1 MFDQLSLN
9 LPTDIAGMQP
19 QIISGKVEGALT
31 GLSTKVSSKAVAQS
45 VSAQCDVVQV
55 KLYRLQNDGS
65 IDDTAAL
72 ATTTVDDK
80 DYYLFDLNELKI
92 DDSASTVGL
101 VVRAEDCAGSFLNRP
116 ITGYNT
122 SQHIDVRST
131 VISQI
136 VNAGSLVN
144 KQLNEAQKSEVEN
157 LIRTVSGATNEDV
170 IDSLTNS
177 AQPAAIFTQ
186 IFGASPNV
194 IKDVRPEVQFTLPVN
209 IFNEQQTNPLTV
221 TTFHVDPNYSFV
233 YKWKLD
239 GVLRSSAKTWN
250 YIPHANAAGSHQV
263 DVYVG
268 KDDGLGEIDLT
279 KPYYTKTFMI
289 TIGNNIQPVAPNL
302 TIDASTP
309 SPRTTN
315 SIQLNISTGVNLA
328 NCESFSHMAV
338 TESATAPGIM
348 QFNIDCTTSGTQTL
362 NVNFD
367 STNGNKELHLW
378 AIDELGVV
386 SLSKSV
392 SFVLDTQIP
401 NASMTLAAGAKRG
414 GSSETITLSAS
425 DTTTGLAN
433 LNLYLAYDSG
443 SYALVEALATSAT
456 SYVWSVPALNTTS
469 ATLQLVATDNAGLAR
484 QVYSSA
490 FAIDSL
496 APSAPALTRTTP
508 AITSASTVLMTLG
521 SCADISSVLITES
534 NVQPLAT
541 AGSWQA
547 CSTSASAIS
556 ALLSGDGSHTLYAW
570 AKDTV
575 GNVATSAN
583 SVSVFYD
590 STAPNIISG
599 PSLPAIL
606 QGGATSVA
614 ITWTVSDASA
624 AAIQLEAFD
633 GTSWT
638 TIATN
643 QAKTGPFTWNSVPM
657 VSTYSAKIRLTAVD
671 AAGLVTV
678 QESPNF
684 TIDSVVPDAS
694 VSIAAGLKRGGSS
707 ETVTYT
713 VSDATTAISNVTL
726 QYAADA
732 GSYNTITSIASAT
745 SGNYAWTLPLIN
757 TTSAT
762 VRLIATDSAGLSR
775 TVYSGQFGI
784 DSLAPSAPSLT
795 RNSDINTQNSTVLMT
810 LGSCTDIDSVLIT
823 ETNVK
828 PAFSVAGWQ
837 TCNTNASGIST
848 VVTGN
853 GSHTLYAW
861 AKDAVGNVANSANN
875 VQMFLDT
882 ISPTVTAGPTIS
894 SAVSGGVSS
903 VAITWTVSDASQ
915 AAIQLEAYDGSSW
928 STLATSQTKSGS
940 FNWTSVPVVTTDQAR
955 LRLTAVDLAGNSV
968 QQLSPNFIIDS
979 TLPVAN
985 SLVINGGV
993 SGTNNKN
1000 VLINFSATD
1009 DIANITAFCLRYNNV
1024 AHPAANDSCWTTL
1037 QAISVPESK
1046 NISINNYQFQVGSVV
1061 GEYNVTVWWKN
1072 AAGLIS
1078 TLSGQGTANVDSFI
1092 VNFTPDPPPDL
1103 SNIIAAG
1110 FDTST
1115 SPLGVSDTTVLF
1127 GEDLYIKWTID
1138 DNIAIPAGNVTLQYT
1153 TNDTS
1158 FTTVA
1163 NGLSNGIN
1171 GDCTIS
1177 GAETGCYKWVA
1188 ASPTN
1193 SYYRIRLVV
1202 TDAGGSI
1209 VFDVSN
1215 PLNTGKIKFLSGN
1228 TSIGIGGAA
1237 TKAVLFSPNES
1248 SYTDNNDNQALVV
1261 TKTGYVFFRSQGRG
1275 LVYVSPQDGIIRD
1288 VALETGTTPT
1298 GDGGS
1303 VFAATFRDIHRM
1315 AIDYDDNVI
1324 VWDYDKV
1331 RKINTHTTP
1340 WSVSTLF
1347 GGGGSSADGADAL
1360 SASISSSYS
1369 DQLTVTP
1376 NGRIYFNKSN
1386 QIWYYD
1392 PTDSKVKMHIALTGT
1407 GTDDMASWRATFDNV
1422 ACSGLNAAFTFT
1434 KADSAITK
1442 IMRRMSSSTSASCG
1456 SAAASYPYYNTNFDL
1471 TTGVA
1476 TAPHPPQTVW
1486 SSHKFTGLD
1495 GNIYV
1500 LNQGRGS
1507 LKKYNA
1513 ATNTFDTVL
1522 GNGVN
1527 GRCEDGTAAL
1537 SCPVVVMA
1545 AFVSEFGRIYFVDL
1559 GVIRTVDSSGLVQT
1573 IAGQPRNFGVGHNPI
1588 SARYSQVAFFEKS
1601 GDDIYIK
1608 NEQENMLVKFSL
1620 TGGNLVH
1627 IAGNTERG
1635 TPSTAVSATAT
1646 RMPSCGWGMP
1656 CSFVVDSV
1664 NNRIYHYSS
1673 NNNVAYIDLAT
1684 GDWVNQGSNVVQDAN
1699 ARVSY
1704 VGINNNELLIY
1715 APSHYGVSGD
1725 KVSIRSVNQTSLAS
1739 TIVYGTTDI
1748 STTLSGTVCVGVSST
1763 SCTIAHT
1770 SSDSVQT
1777 RYKYDTNTSSWL
1789 FTMRGGNSLYTLP
1802 TLGGVVNLFET
1813 MANNFISYDY
1823 YKDGADEFIYY
1834 CSTSGNLYKRNVVTN
1849 AETHLTLPI
1858 STMNCASNSLF
1869 YDSARD
1875 SLFFVYRQNN
1885 MFGVA
1890 EYTDP

>member
-1 MFDQLSLN
+1 MSLK
-9 LPTDIAGMQP
+9 LPVDIAGMQP
-19 QIISGKVEGALT
+19 LIVSGKVEGALT
-31 GLSTKVSSKAVAQS
+31 GLNSKVSSKTVAQS
-45 VSAQCDVVQV
+45 VSAHCDVVQV

-65 IDDTAAL
+65 IDATAPL
-72 ATTTVDDK
+72 ATTSVDDK
-80 DYYLFDLNELKI
+80 GYYLFDLNELKI

-101 VVRAEDCAGSFLNRP
+101 IVRAEDCTGAFLNRP

-122 SQHIDVRST
+122 SQHIDVKST

-144 KQLNEAQKSEVEN
+144 KQLNEALKSEVET
-157 LIRTVSGATNEDV
+157 LISTVTGATNEDV

-186 IFGASPNV
+186 IFGASPEV
-194 IKDVRPEVQFTLPVN
+194 IKNVRPEVQFTVPVN
-209 IFNEQQTNPLTV
+209 IFNEQQIHPLTV
-221 TTFHVDPNYSFV
+221 NTFHVDPNYSFV
-233 YKWKLD
+233 YKWKLN
-239 GVLRSSAKTWN
+239 GVVRSSAKTWH
-250 YIPHANAAGSHQV
+250 YTPHANAAGTHQI
-263 DVYVG
+263 DIYVG
-268 KDDGLGEIDLT
+268 KDDGLGEIDLS
-279 KPYYTKTFMI
+279 KPYYTKSFMI
-289 TIGNNIQPVAPNL
+289 TVGNNIQPVAPNL
-302 TIDASTP
+302 SIDVSTP

-315 SIQLNISTGVNLA
+315 SIQLNISTGVNMA
-328 NCESFSHMAV
+328 NCDSFSHMAI

-367 STNGNKELHLW
+367 STDGNKELYLW

-392 SFVLDTQIP
+392 SFVLDSQMP
-401 NASMTLAAGAKRG
+401 NASINLAAGA
-414 GSSETITLSAS
+414 
-425 DTTTGLAN
+425 
-433 LNLYLAYDSG
+433 
-443 SYALVEALATSAT
+443 
-456 SYVWSVPALNTTS
+456 
-469 ATLQLVATDNAGLAR
+469 
-484 QVYSSA
+484 
-490 FAIDSL
+490 
-496 APSAPALTRTTP
+496 
-508 AITSASTVLMTLG
+508 
-521 SCADISSVLITES
+521 
-534 NVQPLAT
+534 
-541 AGSWQA
+541 
-547 CSTSASAIS
+547 
-556 ALLSGDGSHTLYAW
+556 
-570 AKDTV
+570 
-575 GNVATSAN
+575 
-583 SVSVFYD
+583 
-590 STAPNIISG
+590 
-599 PSLPAIL
+599 
-606 QGGATSVA
+606 
-614 ITWTVSDASA
+614 
-624 AAIQLEAFD
+624 
-633 GTSWT
+633 
-638 TIATN
+638 
-643 QAKTGPFTWNSVPM
+643 
-657 VSTYSAKIRLTAVD
+657 
-671 AAGLVTV
+671 
-678 QESPNF
+678 
-684 TIDSVVPDAS
+684 
-694 VSIAAGLKRGGSS
+694 KRGGSS

-713 VSDATTAISNVTL
+713 VSDATTGIANVTL
-726 QYAADA
+726 QYAVDA
-732 GSYNTITSIASAT
+732 GSYTTITSMASAT
-745 SGNYAWTLPLIN
+745 SGNYEWALPLIN

-762 VRLIATDSAGLSR
+762 VRLIATDAAGLSR

-784 DSLAPSAPSLT
+784 DSLAPTAPGLIL
-795 RNSDINTQNSTVLMT
+795 NSDVTTQNATVLMT
-810 LGSCTDIDSVLIT
+810 LGSCTDTESVLIT

-828 PAFSVAGWQ
+828 PLHSVAGWQ
-837 TCNTNASGIST
+837 ACNTNSSGIST
-848 VVTGN
+848 LVTSN

-861 AKDAVGNVANSANN
+861 AKDAVGNVANSANS

-882 ISPTVTAGPTIS
+882 ESPIVTAGPTIV
-894 SAVSGGVSS
+894 SAVSGGASS
-903 VAITWTVSDASQ
+903 VAITWAVSDASQ

-928 STLATSQTKSGS
+928 STLATSQTKTGS
-940 FNWTSVPVVTTDQAR
+940 FNWTSVPMVTTDQAR
-955 LRLTAVDLAGNSV
+955 LRLTAVDLVGNFV
-968 QQLSPNFIIDS
+968 QQLSSNFIIDS
-979 TLPVAN
+979 TAPVATA
-985 SLVINGGV
+985 LVINGGV
-993 SGTNNKN
+993 SSTNNKN
-1000 VLINFSATD
+1000 VLINFSAND
-1009 DIANITAFCLRYNNV
+1009 DIANITAFCLRYNNT
-1024 AHPAANDSCWTTL
+1024 AHPAANDACWTTL

-1046 NISINNYQFQVGSVV
+1046 NIVINNYQFQVGSVV

-1072 AAGLIS
+1072 TAGLIS
-1078 TLSGQGTANVDSFI
+1078 SLSGQGTANVDSFV
-1092 VNFTPDPPPDL
+1092 VNFTPDPPPNL

-1110 FDTST
+1110 FDSST
-1115 SPLGVSDTTVLF
+1115 SPLGVSDTTVLY

-1138 DNIAIPAGNVTLQYT
+1138 DNLAIPAGNVSLQYT

-1158 FTTVA
+1158 FTTLA
-1163 NGLSNGIN
+1163 SGLNNAIN

-1202 TDAGGSI
+1202 TDAVGSI

-1248 SYTDNNDNQALVV
+1248 SYNDNNDNQALVV

-1288 VALETGTTPT
+1288 VALETGTTST

-1315 AIDYDDNVI
+1315 TIDYDDNVI
-1324 VWDYDKV
+1324 VWDYNRV
-1331 RKINTHTTP
+1331 RKINTSTNP
-1340 WSVSTLF
+1340 WTISTLF
-1347 GGGGSSADGADAL
+1347 GGGADSSDGADAL

-1369 DQLTVTP
+1369 DQITVTP

-1386 QIWYYD
+1386 QIWFYD
-1392 PTDSKVKMHIALTGT
+1392 PSDSKVKLHITMTGT
-1407 GTDDMASWRATFDNV
+1407 GTDDMVSWRATFDNV
-1422 ACSGLNAAFTFT
+1422 ACSGSNAAFTFT
-1434 KADSAITK
+1434 KADSQITK

-1527 GRCEDGTAAL
+1527 GRCEDGTPAL

-1573 IAGQPRNFGVGHNPI
+1573 IAGQPRNFGVGFNPI
-1588 SARYSQVAFFEKS
+1588 SARYSQVAFFEKA
-1601 GDDIYIK
+1601 GDDIYVK

-1627 IAGNTERG
+1627 VAGNTERG
-1635 TPSTAVSATAT
+1635 TPATAVSATAT
-1646 RMPSCGWGMP
+1646 RMPSCSWGMP
-1656 CSFVVDSV
+1656 CSFIVDSV
-1664 NNRIYHYSS
+1664 NNRIYHYAAANDIS
-1673 NNNVAYIDLAT
+1673 YIDLAT
-1684 GDWVNQGSNVVQDAN
+1684 GVWVLQGDDVVQDSAT
-1699 ARVSY
+1699 RVSY
-1704 VGINNNELLIY
+1704 VGLNAGELLIY
-1715 APSHYGVSGD
+1715 APAHHGVSGD
-1725 KVSIRSVNQTSLAS
+1725 RVTVRSINQSSLAN
-1739 TIVYGTTDI
+1739 TIVYGTTAI
-1748 STTLSGTVCVGVSST
+1748 SNTLSGTVCVGVSST
-1763 SCTIAHT
+1763 TCTIAHT

-1789 FTMRGGNSLYTLP
+1789 FTMRGKNSLYTLP

-1813 MANNFISYDY
+1813 MDNNFISYDY
-1823 YKDGADEFIYY
+1823 YKNGADEFVFY
-1834 CSTSGNLYKRNVVTN
+1834 CSTSGNLYKRNVVTDS
-1849 AETHLTLPI
+1849 EIQLTLPI
-1858 STMNCASNSLF
+1858 STMSCASNSLF
-1869 YDSARD
+1869 YDSGRD
-1875 SLFFVYRQNN
+1875 SLFFVYKQNN
-1885 MFGVA
+1885 MFGIA